1 MDDITKII
9 ERISGKEDFLSFIQR
24 LVVDYRENPQKWEN
38 KSVDEYLQ
46 AMLSWI
52 EDFSSS
58 EFNDIDWNK
67 IDYITLAKLLYM
79 GKIYE

>member
-1 MDDITKII
+1 MDYITKII
-9 ERISGKEDFLSFIQR
+9 ESISDKEDFLSFIQR
-24 LVVDYRENPQKWEN
+24 LIVDYRENPQKWEN

-46 AMLSWI
+46 AMVSWI

-58 EFNDIDWNK
+58 EFNNIDWNK
-67 IDYITLAKLLYM
+67 IDYTTLAKLLYM

>member
-46 AMLSWI
+46 AMVSWI

-67 IDYITLAKLLYM
+67 IDYITLAKVSV
-79 GKIYE
+79 K

>member
-46 AMLSWI
+46 AMVSWI

-58 EFNDIDWNK
+58 EFNNIDWNK
-67 IDYITLAKLLYM
+67 IDYTTLAKLLYI

>member
-9 ERISGKEDFLSFIQR
+9 ESISDKEDFLSFIQR

-46 AMLSWI
+46 AMVSWI

-58 EFNDIDWNK
+58 EFNNIDWNK
-67 IDYITLAKLLYM
+67 IDYTTLAKLLYM

>member
-46 AMLSWI
+46 AMISWI